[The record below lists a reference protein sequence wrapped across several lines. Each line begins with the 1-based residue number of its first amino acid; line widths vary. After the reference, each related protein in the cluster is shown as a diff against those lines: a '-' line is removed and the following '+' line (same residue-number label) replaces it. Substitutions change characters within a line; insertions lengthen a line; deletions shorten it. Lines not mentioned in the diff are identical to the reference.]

1 MAQLSLYLD
10 DCALAALKE
19 GARREGIS
27 MSRSAAESIVERDSF
42 GWPMG
47 FFDSYGSVSDDTF
60 AAPSDA
66 DSGLDEAELLA

>member
-27 MSRSAAESIVERDSF
+27 MSRYAADSIVERGRF
-42 GWPMG
+42 GWPAG
-47 FFDSYGSVSDDTF
+47 FFDVYGSVSDDTF
-60 AAPSDA
+60 AAPQDV
-66 DSGLDEAELLA
+66 DSGLDEAVSFS

>member
-1 MAQLSLYLD
+1 MTQLPLRFD
-10 DCALAALKE
+10 DGVCAVPKKDMPR
-19 GARREGIS
+19 GGVS